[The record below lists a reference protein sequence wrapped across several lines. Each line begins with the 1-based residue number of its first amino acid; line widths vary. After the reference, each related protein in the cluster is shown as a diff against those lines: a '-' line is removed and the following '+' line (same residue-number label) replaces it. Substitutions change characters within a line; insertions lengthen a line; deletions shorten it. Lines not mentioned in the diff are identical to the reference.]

1 MSASISGLLS
11 KAASVH
17 SAKRESIKFSLEMH
31 LEIILKRAWKRNTLK
46 VVKRMN
52 MKLAKAVILMEI
64 FLMQTHVVLVHVRL
78 AVLSND
84 AHVIS
89 NKINQIKE
97 TKDKKVNFSREN
109 KNRVMLHRLEAKW
122 IRSLSLKTRNWSL
135 FVKTRNWSQFLT
147 LLHNNFFHT
156 LTDLGHMHKKSVM
169 ILKKSKV

>member
-1 MSASISGLLS
+1 
-11 KAASVH
+11 
-17 SAKRESIKFSLEMH
+17 
-31 LEIILKRAWKRNTLK
+31 
-46 VVKRMN
+46 

-64 FLMQTHVVLVHVRL
+64 FLMQIHVVLVHVKL

-109 KNRVMLHRLEAKW
+109 KNRVKLHRLEAKW
-122 IRSLSLKTRNWSL
+122 IRSLSLKTGNWSL

-147 LLHNNFFHT
+147 LLPNNFFHT